1 MAYGASESGKTYT
14 ILGKLNDKGKLLDL
28 TERSHFGILPNISES
43 IFERLGS
50 DTYQQATS

>member
-14 ILGKLNDKGKLLDL
+14 ILGKLNNKQLDL

-50 DTYQQATS
+50 ETYQQATS